1 MTPVPGFEGQRVAVF
16 GLGRS
21 GITAARALKA
31 GGAEPVLWDDG
42 VSGRMQAEA
51 EGFELEDLTAADW
64 SGFAALVLSPG
75 APLTHPKP
83 HWTVDRARAANVPV
97 IGDIELFARAL
108 AATPASLRPKVI
120 AITGTNGKSTTT
132 ALIGWVLKQAGLK
145 VAVGGNIGIGVLA
158 LPAPTEVQAYVIEV
172 SSYQLDLT
180 TSFAPDVAILTNI
193 SPDHLDRH
201 GGMEGYVAAK
211 RRMFQRMDG
220 ICDDQGDPRLA
231 LVGIDEE
238 PGLEIYRDLQSR
250 GWVAQFV
257 TTRPSPLGGEGGS
270 RSETDEGVLSASE
283 LSAASSL
290 THPPHPSPP
299 GPPSPPR
306 GEGYSASDRILR
318 FDGVAIADLAPARSL
333 PGRHNAQNAAFAYAA
348 ARAVGVSH
356 AAAVEG
362 LMTFPGLAHRM
373 ETVGRL
379 GAVRFVNDSKATN
392 ADAARQALMSW
403 PTSFWI
409 AGGRAKDG
417 GIVEL
422 ADLFPRVAKAYLIGE
437 AAADFAA
444 TLGDTPH
451 VIAKDMATAVA
462 LAAEDAAKAGG
473 DQVVLLSP
481 ACASFDQ
488 FPDFEA
494 RGEAFRA
501 AVLNLGA
508 TPFVQG

>member
-1 MTPVPGFEGQRVAVF
+1 MIPVPGFDGRRVAVF

-31 GGAEPVLWDDG
+31 GGAVPILWDDG

-51 EGFELEDLTAADW
+51 EGFTVEDLTTADW

-83 HWTVDRARAANVPV
+83 HWTVDKARAADVPV

-108 AATPASLRPKVI
+108 TAIPDGQRPRVV

-132 ALIGWVLKQAGLK
+132 ALIGWVLKQAGLT
-145 VAVGGNIGIGVLA
+145 VHIGGNIGIGVLA
-158 LPAPTEVQAYVIEV
+158 LPAPTPDAVYVVEV

-211 RRMFQRMDG
+211 ARLFQVMSPEKVALIG
-220 ICDDQGDPRLA
+220 VDDDWGWKTVNALNDRGLRLST
-231 LVGIDEE
+231 ITTRT
-238 PGLEIYRDLQSR
+238 PP
-250 GWVAQFV
+250 QFV
-257 TTRPSPLGGEGGS
+257 DPAGGVPVAELATRLPDQKPAFDAGRFIIVDATGGKL
-270 RSETDEGVLSASE
+270 VA
-283 LSAASSL
+283 
-290 THPPHPSPP
+290 
-299 GPPSPPR
+299 
-306 GEGYSASDRILR
+306 
-318 FDGVAIADLAPARSL
+318 DGVAIADLAPARSL
-333 PGRHNAQNAAFAYAA
+333 PGRHNAQNAAFAYGA
-348 ARAVGVSH
+348 ARALGVSTE
-356 AAAVEG
+356 AAVDG

-373 ETVGRL
+373 ETVGHL
-379 GAVRFVNDSKATN
+379 GPVRFVNDSKATN
-392 ADAARQALMSW
+392 ADAARQALMSY

-417 GIVEL
+417 GIEDL
-422 ADLFPRVAKAYLIGE
+422 RDLFPRVAKAYLIGE
-437 AAADFAA
+437 AAADFAT
-444 TLGDTPH
+444 TLGDTAH
-451 VIAKDMATAVA
+451 VVAGDMATAVA
-462 LAAEDAAKAGG
+462 LAAADAQAAGG
-473 DQVVLLSP
+473 DAVVLLSP

-488 FPDFEA
+488 FPDFEV

-508 TPFVQG
+508 TPSVHG

>member
-1 MTPVPGFEGQRVAVF
+1 MIPVPGFEGQRVAVF

-21 GITAARALKA
+21 GITAARALQA
-31 GGAEPVLWDDG
+31 GGAVPILWDDG

-51 EGFELEDLTAADW
+51 EGFTVQDLTAADW
-64 SGFAALVLSPG
+64 TDFAALVLSPG

-83 HWTVDRARAANVPV
+83 HWTVDKAKAANVPV
-97 IGDIELFARAL
+97 LGDIELFARTL
-108 AATPASLRPKVI
+108 AAIPADQRSKVV

-145 VAVGGNIGIGVLA
+145 VHIGGNIGIGVLA
-158 LPAPTEVQAYVIEV
+158 LPAPTPDAVYVIEV

-180 TSFAPDVAILTNI
+180 TSFAPDVAILTNV

-211 RRMFQRMDG
+211 TRLFQDMSPDKVALIGVDDDWGWKTVNALNDRRLRVSTITTRTPPEFVDPTGGVPVDQIAARLPDQAPAFEAGRFIIVDATNGKLTADG
-220 ICDDQGDPRLA
+220 I
-231 LVGIDEE
+231 
-238 PGLEIYRDLQSR
+238 
-250 GWVAQFV
+250 
-257 TTRPSPLGGEGGS
+257 
-270 RSETDEGVLSASE
+270 
-283 LSAASSL
+283 
-290 THPPHPSPP
+290 
-299 GPPSPPR
+299 
-306 GEGYSASDRILR
+306 
-318 FDGVAIADLAPARSL
+318 AIADLAPARSL

-348 ARAVGVSH
+348 ARATGVSH
-356 AAAVEG
+356 EAAVEG

-373 ETVGRL
+373 ETVAQL

-392 ADAARQALMSW
+392 ADAARQALMSY

-417 GIVEL
+417 GIAEL
-422 ADLFPRVAKAYLIGE
+422 ADLFPRIARAYLIGE
-437 AAADFAA
+437 AAEDFAA
-444 TLGDTPH
+444 SLDATPH
-451 VIAKDMATAVA
+451 VIANDMSTAVA
-462 LAAEDAAKAGG
+462 LGYADAAAVGG
-473 DQVVLLSP
+473 EQVVLLSP

-508 TPFVQG
+508 TPSVHG